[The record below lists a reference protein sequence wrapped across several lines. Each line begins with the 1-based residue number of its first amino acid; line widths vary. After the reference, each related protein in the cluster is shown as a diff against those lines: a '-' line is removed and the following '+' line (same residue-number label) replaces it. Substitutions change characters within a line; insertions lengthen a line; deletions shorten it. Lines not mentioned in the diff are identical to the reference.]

1 MGYQYDVAVVGA
13 GPAGIASACSMSE
26 LGLRVLVLD
35 EQARPGGQIY
45 RNIEKAPEP
54 RRKVLGS
61 DYTKGAALVHQL
73 RSAKLDY
80 RSEAAVWQVEPDGT
94 LFFSH
99 KGESHCVKVERIVV
113 ATGAMERPVPF
124 TGWTLPGVMGAGAAN
139 NLYKDSGL
147 KPSGNIVIAG
157 SGPLLLLEACQ
168 LANSGVEIS
177 AILETASPFPSFE
190 ALAELPSALRR
201 ADYLMKGV
209 KMLWD
214 IKRTG
219 VPHFK
224 NVKEIR
230 AHGEDTL
237 SKVTA
242 MHNGNVVSFDADS
255 LLVHFGVIPNTA
267 MFSQLGCRHEWDS
280 VQRYWYPATDT
291 WGRTSLER
299 VFAAGDGTF
308 VHGAGAAELKGRLTA
323 LEVAYSVGKLSHSH
337 RDEQAALL
345 QKKLSRELA
354 PRPFIDAM
362 FAPNIDAY
370 AFDDETLLCRCEHVT
385 VAQIK
390 DAVQRGCTNPNDI
403 KALVRSGMGP
413 CQGRMC
419 GDAIVELLS
428 MLTSGEPSDAER
440 LRIRPPLK
448 NVSMQE
454 MASMRFEGGE

>member
-1 MGYQYDVAVVGA
+1 MNYQYDVAVIGA
-13 GPAGIASACSMSE
+13 GPAGMASACSMAE
-26 LGLRVLVLD
+26 LGLSVLLLD

-45 RNIEKAPEP
+45 RNIENAPES
-54 RRKVLGS
+54 RRNMLGS
-61 DYTKGAALVHQL
+61 DYTIGAGLVRQL
-73 RSAKLDY
+73 RSANLDY
-80 RSEAAVWQVEPDGT
+80 RSKAAVWQVEPDGT
-94 LFFSH
+94 VFFSH
-99 KGESHCVKVERIVV
+99 EGASHCVKVERIVV

-147 KPSGNIVIAG
+147 KPSGKVVIAG

-168 LANSGVEIS
+168 LASSGVEIS
-177 AILETASPFPSFE
+177 AILETASLLPSLETF
-190 ALAELPSALRR
+190 AQLPSALRR
-201 ADYLMKGV
+201 AGYLMKGV

-219 VPHFK
+219 VPHLK
-224 NVKEIR
+224 SVKEIR
-230 AHGEDTL
+230 AHGEDKL

-242 MHNGNVVSFDADS
+242 MHNGEVVSFDADS

-280 VQRYWYPATDT
+280 VQRYWYPVTDA

-323 LEVAYSVGKLSHSH
+323 LEVAHSVGKLPRSQ

-345 QKKLSRELA
+345 QKKLARELY

-362 FAPNIDAY
+362 FAPDVNAY

-390 DAVQRGCTNPNDI
+390 DAVRRGCTNPNDV

-419 GDAIVELLS
+419 GNAIVELLS
-428 MLTSGEPSDAER
+428 MLTSEAPSDAER
-440 LRIRPPLK
+440 LRLRPPLK